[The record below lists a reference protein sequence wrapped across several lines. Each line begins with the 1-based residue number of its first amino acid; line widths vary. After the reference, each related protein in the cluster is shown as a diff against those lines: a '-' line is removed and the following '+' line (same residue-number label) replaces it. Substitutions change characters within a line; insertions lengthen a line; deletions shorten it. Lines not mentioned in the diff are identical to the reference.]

1 MIEIGR
7 IGEIVLEDDVW
18 MIAFHGIMCYSAA
31 RQEAFA
37 HRIVFVE
44 IKQRFLDGL
53 LRAGSRI
60 SFHLASFTSRSRSSG
75 SYPSLT
81 RLDHPLT
88 FIQDEGKEKK
98 RGGRRKRV
106 KID

>member
-7 IGEIVLEDDVW
+7 IGEIVLEDDDVW

-98 RGGRRKRV
+98 RGGEGNELK
-106 KID
+106 